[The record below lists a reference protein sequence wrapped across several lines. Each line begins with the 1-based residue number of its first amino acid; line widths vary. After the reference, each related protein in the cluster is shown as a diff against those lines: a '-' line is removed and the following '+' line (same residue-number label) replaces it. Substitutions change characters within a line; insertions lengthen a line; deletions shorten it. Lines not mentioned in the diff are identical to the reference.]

1 MFLFNFDKT
10 NNLKGFKKYLGEED
24 KLQRSVVEY
33 LKWEYP
39 EAIFT
44 HVPNEGR
51 RTPFERFKFKHLG
64 SKAGVPDLM
73 IFNTNCDFNGLA
85 IELKVGRNKPT
96 ESQIQWLEWLK
107 QCGWETYVLYN
118 FDDVKSV
125 LDLYFFKVKNI

>member
-51 RTPFERFKFKHLG
+51 RTPFERNQGAWFSHRHRLQ
-64 SKAGVPDLM
+64 
-73 IFNTNCDFNGLA
+73 
-85 IELKVGRNKPT
+85 R
-96 ESQIQWLEWLK
+96 
-107 QCGWETYVLYN
+107 
-118 FDDVKSV
+118 V
-125 LDLYFFKVKNI
+125 LDRLDSGKEISMVSRPPAAAPAVGMMKLHLEQQNNLIEEALK